1 MDTVFTGR
9 IWKLPDD
16 VDTDTIIPGRYG
28 VLPSA
33 EEMSRHCLEPLRP
46 ELAAA
51 ARPGDIFVAGKNFGC
66 GSSREFAPACI
77 AALGVRCIV
86 AKSFARIFYR
96 NGINNGMLLIETDDL
111 YDRCEEG
118 DLLTVEVNRCLKV
131 NGQVIP
137 IRQIPDNLFE
147 IIKAGGLVP
156 RYRALNEATEAPPNP
171 SKRRCTEMGCTM
183 AEKILMKNTGLSHLA
198 PGDLIMTRPDM
209 CMVHDIYTPFVV
221 QKLDEM
227 KFRRL
232 ADPEKAVIFLD
243 HLCPTN
249 QATGDPR
256 HYHKGHELS
265 DRFGI
270 RKLHAGEGISHTLM
284 HEYRYALPGTVVVA
298 TDSHTPTYGGGGCF
312 CTGIGY
318 TEMAATLGSGEMW
331 MKVPEAIR
339 ITVEGEL
346 PAGVYAKDIVLQ
358 VLKDLRSDGGTYKS
372 LEYVGSTID
381 ALDMSGRYTIANMSL
396 EAGCKTA
403 LFAADQKTAD
413 YFDLPLEKISWIHPD
428 PDAHYVRELYY
439 RAEELVPYLSCP
451 QGVDNVHSIEEVQGT
466 PLNEVYIGSCTNGSL
481 EDMAVAARILQGH
494 HVAPYLK
501 LIIIPASI
509 GIYRQCMRLGYIR
522 AFVEA
527 GAMVAHPCCGLCCGQ
542 PYGLM
547 SDGEVVLGTN
557 NRNFI
562 GRMGTTKSLIYL
574 SSPATA
580 AASAL
585 TGVITD
591 PRTVTAD

>member
-156 RYRALNEATEAPPNP
+156 RYRALNEAAEA
-171 SKRRCTEMGCTM
+171 
-183 AEKILMKNTGLSHLA
+183 AES
-198 PGDLIMTRPDM
+198 
-209 CMVHDIYTPFVV
+209 V
-221 QKLDEM
+221 QK
-227 KFRRL
+227 
-232 ADPEKAVIFLD
+232 
-243 HLCPTN
+243 
-249 QATGDPR
+249 
-256 HYHKGHELS
+256 
-265 DRFGI
+265 
-270 RKLHAGEGISHTLM
+270 
-284 HEYRYALPGTVVVA
+284 
-298 TDSHTPTYGGGGCF
+298 
-312 CTGIGY
+312 
-318 TEMAATLGSGEMW
+318 
-331 MKVPEAIR
+331 
-339 ITVEGEL
+339 
-346 PAGVYAKDIVLQ
+346 
-358 VLKDLRSDGGTYKS
+358 
-372 LEYVGSTID
+372 
-381 ALDMSGRYTIANMSL
+381 
-396 EAGCKTA
+396 
-403 LFAADQKTAD
+403 
-413 YFDLPLEKISWIHPD
+413 
-428 PDAHYVRELYY
+428 
-439 RAEELVPYLSCP
+439 
-451 QGVDNVHSIEEVQGT
+451 EVQGT
-466 PLNEVYIGSCTNGSL
+466 PLNEAYIGSCTNGSL

-547 SDGEVVLGTN
+547 SDGEVILGTN